1 MNFTIVAIVIVL
13 CFAIYF
19 SIKPISSFI
28 NKTLVKVDLDVVL
41 VNLKG
46 IALTLG
52 DDEVD
57 KITIPVFA
65 ILMNT
70 LNYAESIEEDGIIDF
85 DDLIEFVMNQLE
97 IFEIHITEDEE
108 YLIDIAC
115 EVIASY
121 IFNKRQEL

>member
-1 MNFTIVAIVIVL
+1 MNFAIVGIVIIL

-19 SIKPISSFI
+19 SIKPILSFI
-28 NKTLVKVDLDVVL
+28 NNTLVKVDLDVVL

-46 IALTLG
+46 IALALG
-52 DDEVD
+52 DDEID

-65 ILMNT
+65 ILMNA
-70 LNYAESIEEDGIIDF
+70 LDYAESIEEDGIIDF
-85 DDLIEFVMNQLE
+85 DDLIEFVMKQLE

-108 YLIDIAC
+108 YLIDMAC

-121 IFNKRQEL
+121 VFNKRQEL